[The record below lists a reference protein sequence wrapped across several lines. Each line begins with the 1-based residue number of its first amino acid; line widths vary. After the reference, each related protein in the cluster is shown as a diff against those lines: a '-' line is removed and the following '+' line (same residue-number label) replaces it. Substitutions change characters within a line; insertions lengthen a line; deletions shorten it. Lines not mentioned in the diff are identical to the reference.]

1 MWSKIV
7 EMKSLSLSLYS
18 PFSLLPCSKR
28 PTADKCLQHSWMK
41 AHVQSS
47 NLDGSMSSL
56 DSALCMDSASSVEPS
71 PVSSASSSF
80 SPAPSSTSHSGS
92 SGTTTTATKSS
103 STSSVTAVATTDF
116 SRPEDMK
123 KVNDKLNQI
132 SKLATE
138 QHVADTIGNSC
149 PLGSPTSS
157 ASSTGT
163 LKGDETSEPIPVTS
177 LESNLKD
184 LSPREATTVKVEK
197 TRSTTLS
204 HGDSSKNEEKE
215 HNRSTSFKDES
226 TAKTKSTLD
235 RDDSTKSEENEG
247 RRSTSFENVQKSSS
261 PRPEKNPKDDITSL
275 DPKTLASLQRFER
288 FKSRKKELEPRS
300 PEPTRRDQTS
310 NFSSSKRETA
320 PVNKEETQRSAAS
333 PDSDSNGRTPNLS
346 PTPLTD
352 NKSPVA
358 SRSDAPV
365 PKVQPS
371 AFTNTPSPDLK
382 QKDRERP
389 VTPNRQ
395 QSSEMDSKSLEEVG
409 GKAEE
414 KPTLQQE
421 KEKASE
427 EQQKEG
433 EQDKLEEA
441 RRERERVR
449 EERRRARKEEERKRE
464 EERQRLREEERKRME
479 LERERTKEMRRRERE
494 KQAQKKSGSSS
505 SSESLVK
512 FSDQRK
518 WAWSVEARTST
529 TQPNG
534 VRLYSQRSEES
545 TEETKLEQPTVVKKE
560 TERQSPPQ
568 SSRTSPAFKSE
579 RTKSS
584 EFFQFCT
591 DYTLKNNVKQHKDS
605 PKSPKMPQKQ
615 VTESKSSRVDT
626 SVLSPEGENSPRP
639 SSPMVVVSPP
649 PTHSPTPTKSPSPEL
664 RRHRERSHRE
674 RSPAADSQK
683 QKKDDWRKTP
693 VITTD
698 AIDLILKG
706 DIDEDSDCLHYANDP
721 KTKRL
726 SQLET
731 FPEEDETPESSL
743 RGKSPTPIIKEDKVG
758 DSNSNGRR
766 YLAERRD
773 GVLPSS
779 FKNPNRSI
787 SPEKRVTLLAAKE
800 RTQSV
805 DIVTPERG
813 EYLSPSTS
821 PDTFTKSFDAKRT
834 DSPPKPEGVSRLTVS
849 SSYSSLSRSTPD
861 LSEIAGSPKKHKQA
875 RKAERSHSRRMG
887 GARMD
892 SYITST
898 DSTSSYYQSPSS
910 PHIRSGRH
918 SGTLPSRLVG
928 GSKGIFS
935 KWDFKK

>member
-1 MWSKIV
+1 
-7 EMKSLSLSLYS
+7 
-18 PFSLLPCSKR
+18 
-28 PTADKCLQHSWMK
+28 
-41 AHVQSS
+41 
-47 NLDGSMSSL
+47 
-56 DSALCMDSASSVEPS
+56 
-71 PVSSASSSF
+71 
-80 SPAPSSTSHSGS
+80 
-92 SGTTTTATKSS
+92 
-103 STSSVTAVATTDF
+103 
-116 SRPEDMK
+116 MK

-138 QHVADTIGNSC
+138 QHVADTINSY

-177 LESNLKD
+177 LESNLKEIV
-184 LSPREATTVKVEK
+184 SPREATTVKVEK
-197 TRSTTLS
+197 TRSTALS
-204 HGDSSKNEEKE
+204 HGGSNRNEEKE
-215 HNRSTSFKDES
+215 HNRSTSFEDKS
-226 TAKTKSTLD
+226 TANTLG
-235 RDDSTKSEENEG
+235 RYGSTKSEEKEG
-247 RRSTSFENVQKSSS
+247 RRSTSSENVQKSSS
-261 PRPEKNPKDDITSL
+261 PRPEKNPKDDIASL
-275 DPKTLASLQRFER
+275 DPKTLASLKRFEE
-288 FKSRKKELEPRS
+288 FKSRKKELEPHS
-300 PEPTRRDQTS
+300 PEPTRRDRTAHL
-310 NFSSSKRETA
+310 FSSKREAA
-320 PVNKEETQRSAAS
+320 PVDKGETQSTIVS

-346 PTPLTD
+346 PTPLTN

-358 SRSDAPV
+358 SRSDAPE
-365 PKVQPS
+365 PKVQPP
-371 AFTNTPSPDLK
+371 AFAKTPSPDLK
-382 QKDRERP
+382 RKERECP

-395 QSSEMDSKSLEEVG
+395 QSSETDSKPLVRKEEVG
-409 GKAEE
+409 AKAEE
-414 KPTLQQE
+414 KTTLQQE
-421 KEKASE
+421 NEKASE

-433 EQDKLEEA
+433 DHDKLEEA
-441 RRERERVR
+441 RRERERMR

-494 KQAQKKSGSSS
+494 KQAQRKSGSSS

-534 VRLYSQRSEES
+534 VRLFSQRSEEP

-591 DYTLKNNVKQHKDS
+591 DYTLKNNVKQHKES
-605 PKSPKMPQKQ
+605 PKSSKTTQKQ
-615 VTESKSSRVDT
+615 VAESLNLKSSRGDKDVG
-626 SVLSPEGENSPRP
+626 SSLPPGGENSPCP
-639 SSPMVVVSPP
+639 SSPMVVLSPP

-664 RRHRERSHRE
+664 RRPRERSHRE
-674 RSPAADSQK
+674 RSPAADNQK
-683 QKKDDWRKTP
+683 PKKEDWRKTP

-698 AIDLILKG
+698 AIDSILKG
-706 DIDEDSDCLHYANDP
+706 DIDEVSDCLHYANEP
-721 KTKRL
+721 NTKRL

-731 FPEEDETPESSL
+731 FPEEDETPESTP
-743 RGKSPTPIIKEDKVG
+743 RGKSPTPIIREDKVG

-779 FKNPNRSI
+779 FKNPNRPI

-805 DIVTPERG
+805 DIVTPEGG
-813 EYLSPSTS
+813 ESPSPS
-821 PDTFTKSFDAKRT
+821 PDTFIKSFDAKRT
-834 DSPPKPEGVSRLTVS
+834 DSPPKPEGVSRLTIS

-898 DSTSSYYQSPSS
+898 DSTSSYYQSPAS

-918 SGTLPSRLVG
+918 HGTLPARLVG
-928 GSKGIFS
+928 GSIFS